1 MKKLFV
7 GAALAAASFLAHA
20 LQPYV
25 DGNKVSGGDLKAVVA
40 ATEQKLTAAGF
51 TVIGRHMPPGIP
63 THASIIVTEPGFTS
77 ALTGV
82 GGSAVV
88 GLPIRVGVKAD
99 GAVSYQNLE
108 YWQRAY
114 LRANYGKAEGAVKA
128 TSDKLKQALG
138 AGKGFGGNVEPAD
151 LPGYRYMAGMEKFE
165 DKSEL
170 KTYPGG
176 FDEAVKTI
184 RDNLAKGVAKT
195 SKVYEVVIPEKK
207 IAVFGVATNDPE
219 DGEGWWA
226 KKIGP
231 DHIAALPWEIFVV
244 DNKAYSLFGRYRTAL
259 AWPDLG
265 MFSFMGISS
274 HPDSTAGMMAKVAG
288 GTYTVQTGN

>member
-1 MKKLFV
+1 LIAFNNEKGRHRRPFSYPQYINTINPNINRGDVMKKLFI
-7 GAALAAASFLAHA
+7 GAAIAASSFLAHA
-20 LQPYV
+20 LQPYI
-25 DGNKVSGGDLKAVVA
+25 DGSKVSGGDLKAVVV

-51 TVIGRHMPPGIP
+51 TVIGHHMPAGIP
-63 THASIIVTEPGFTS
+63 THASIIVTEPGFSS
-77 ALTGV
+77 ALTAV

-114 LRANYGKAEGAVKA
+114 LRANYAKAEGAVKA
-128 TSDKLKQALG
+128 ASGKLQQALG

-170 KTYPGG
+170 KTYSGG

-184 RDNLAKGVAKT
+184 RDNLSKGVAKT
-195 SKVYEVVIPEKK
+195 S
-207 IAVFGVATNDPE
+207 
-219 DGEGWWA
+219 
-226 KKIGP
+226 
-231 DHIAALPWEIFVV
+231 
-244 DNKAYSLFGRYRTAL
+244 
-259 AWPDLG
+259 
-265 MFSFMGISS
+265 
-274 HPDSTAGMMAKVAG
+274 
-288 GTYTVQTGN
+288 

>member
-1 MKKLFV
+1 MKNFFV
-7 GAALAAASFLAHA
+7 GATLVILSMAAHA

-25 DGNKVSGGDLKAVVA
+25 TGDKVAGGDIKAAMA
-40 ATEQKLTAAGF
+40 AAEQKLSAAGF
-51 TVIGRHMPPGIP
+51 SVIGRHTPPGLP
-63 THASIIVTEPGFTS
+63 QHASLVVTDAGLTA
-77 ALTGV
+77 ALTQL

-99 GAVSYQNLE
+99 GTLSYQNLE
-108 YWQRAY
+108 YWQRAI
-114 LRANYGKAEGAVKA
+114 LRQDYAKAEAAIKA
-128 TSDKLKQALG
+128 TAGKLQQALG
-138 AGKGFGGNVEPAD
+138 AGKTFGGDVKPED
-151 LPGYRYMAGMEKFE
+151 LPTYRYMAGMERFA

-170 KTYPGG
+170 RQHAS

-195 SKVYEVVIPEKK
+195 SKVYEVVMPEKK
-207 IAVFGVATNDPE
+207 LAVFGVATNDME
-219 DGEGWWA
+219 DGEAWWA

-244 DNKAYSLFGRYRTAL
+244 DNKAYALFARYRTAL

-265 MFSFMGISS
+265 MFQFMGISS
-274 HPDSTAGMMAKVAG
+274 HPDSTAAMMAKVAG
-288 GTYTVQTGN
+288 GVYSAQGGN

>member
-1 MKKLFV
+1 GAVFALFSLN
-7 GAALAAASFLAHA
+7 ALA
-20 LQPYV
+20 LQPYLSA
-25 DGNKVSGGDLKAVVA
+25 DKVAGGDLKAAMA

-51 TVIGRHMPPGIP
+51 SVIGHHVPPGIP
-63 THASIIVTEPGFTS
+63 KHGSIIVAEPGLTA
-77 ALTGV
+77 ALTQL
-82 GGSAVV
+82 GGKAVV
-88 GLPIRVGVKAD
+88 GVPIRVGVKAD
-99 GAVSYQNLE
+99 GTVSTLNLE

-114 LRANYGKAEGAVKA
+114 LRQNYGKAEAAVKA
-128 TSDKLKQALG
+128 TAGKLQQALG
-138 AGKGFGGNVEPAD
+138 AGKPFGGNVEPKELAE
-151 LPGYRYMAGMEKFE
+151 YRYMIGMEMFD

-170 KTYPGG
+170 KVHAS

-195 SKVYEVVIPEKK
+195 AKVYEIVMPERKL
-207 IAVFGVATNDPE
+207 AVFGVATNDPE

-244 DNKAYSLFGRYRTAL
+244 DNKAYALFARYRTAL

-265 MFSFMGISS
+265 MFQFMGISS
-274 HPDSTAGMMAKVAG
+274 HPDSTAGMLAKVAG
-288 GTYTVQTGN
+288 GEYHAQGGN

>member
-1 MKKLFV
+1 MKKIIV
-7 GAALAAASFLAHA
+7 GAALAVFSLLAHA

-25 DGNKVSGGDLKAVVA
+25 AGDKVAGGDIKAVMSA
-40 ATEQKLTAAGF
+40 AEQKLTAAGF
-51 TVIGRHMPPGIP
+51 AVIGRHNPQGLPQY
-63 THASIIVTEPGFTS
+63 ASIIVTEPGFS
-77 ALTGV
+77 AAMTQIS
-82 GGSAVV
+82 GSAVV

-99 GAVSYQNLE
+99 GTVSYQNLE

-114 LRANYGKAEGAVKA
+114 LRANYSKAEAAVKA
-128 TSDKLKQALG
+128 TSGKLQQALG
-138 AGKGFGGNVEPAD
+138 AGKPFGGEVKPED
-151 LPGYRYMAGMEKFE
+151 LPTYRYMAGMERFD

-170 KTYPGG
+170 KAHAS

-195 SKVYEVVIPEKK
+195 AKVYEVVIPEKK
-207 IAVFGVATNDPE
+207 LAVFGVATNDAE

-231 DHIAALPWEIFVV
+231 DHVAALPWEVFVV
-244 DNKAYSLFGRYRTAL
+244 DNKAYSLFARYRTAL

-265 MFSFMGISS
+265 MFQFMGIGS
-274 HPDSTAGMMAKVAG
+274 HPDSNQGMMAKVAG
-288 GTYTVQTGN
+288 GAYEGKTQ

>member
-1 MKKLFV
+1 MKRTIA
-7 GAALAAASFLAHA
+7 GAALAALSFLAHA

-25 DGNKVSGGDLKAVVA
+25 GGDKVPGGDIKAAMA
-40 ATEQKLTAAGF
+40 AAEQKLTAAGF
-51 TVIGRHMPPGIP
+51 TIIGRHNPPGLLQ
-63 THASIIVTEPGFTS
+63 HASIVVTEPGFTA
-77 ALTGV
+77 ALTQI

-88 GLPIRVGVKAD
+88 GLPIRIGVKAD
-99 GAVSYQNLE
+99 GTVSYQNLE

-114 LRANYGKAEGAVKA
+114 LRNDYGKAEAAVKA
-128 TSDKLKQALG
+128 TSGKLEQALG
-138 AGKGFGGNVEPAD
+138 AGKPFGGDVKPEN
-151 LPGYRYMAGMEKFE
+151 LPTYRYMAGMERFD

-170 KTYPGG
+170 KAHTS

-184 RDNLAKGVAKT
+184 RDNLSKGVAKT

-207 IAVFGVATNDPE
+207 IAVFGVATNDQE

-231 DHIAALPWEIFVV
+231 DHVAALPWEIFVV
-244 DNKAYSLFGRYRTAL
+244 DNKAYALFARYRTAL

-265 MFSFMGISS
+265 MFQFMGIGS
-274 HPDSTAGMMAKVAG
+274 HPDSTASMMAKVAG
-288 GTYTVQTGN
+288 GAYQAHGGN